1 MAEIPDLENR
11 HDVIFYAEGGLIW
24 IKFRRLVQNDMSTV
38 VILSKSKPFMYNYN
52 MADVL
57 ANSMT
62 LFQSHLP
69 HCRVLPPGEFN
80 DMIPELCVTLQGAA
94 VYNNSSAILKI
105 VFRHVLF
112 FVFFNAV
119 WALTS
124 GGFRIVSD
132 SLVISYFGFRFN
144 NAYKIYSILFSLV

>member
-80 DMIPELCVTLQGAA
+80 DMIPELCVTL
-94 VYNNSSAILKI
+94 
-105 VFRHVLF
+105 
-112 FVFFNAV
+112 
-119 WALTS
+119 
-124 GGFRIVSD
+124 
-132 SLVISYFGFRFN
+132 
-144 NAYKIYSILFSLV
+144 